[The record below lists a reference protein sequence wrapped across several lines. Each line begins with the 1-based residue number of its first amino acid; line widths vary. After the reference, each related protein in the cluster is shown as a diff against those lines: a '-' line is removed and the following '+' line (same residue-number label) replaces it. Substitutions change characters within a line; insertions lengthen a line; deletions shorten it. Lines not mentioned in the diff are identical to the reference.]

1 MFQRNN
7 FVRVRRRPETV
18 LLQFVLLSVIFFVS
32 IIGVVAFMHFS
43 SPPSGAA
50 TQTEPTTAVVE
61 AAGQVDLIVPTD
73 NIVPGVAL
81 EPTMFR
87 RDKRSEEVVGP
98 EIVRDFEEVRGLYT
112 KGLLIANQPI
122 NRDLLT
128 SLQPVNALTAS
139 IPTGYRAIAITV
151 DATSSVEGWAQPGA
165 RVDVFWVTT
174 LTGRRTVSMVAA
186 NAKVLSA
193 NSKTEASQQQ
203 RDPAKAAA
211 EEIPNT
217 VTLLL
222 SNKDALRVRLASLHG
237 RLSLVLRGSEDSG
250 AVASSNPIPESA
262 LYSTSNLPVMEQARN
277 LVTVKVKD
285 RSTGKEE
292 DLTFENG
299 ERVRE

>member
-1 MFQRNN
+1 MLQRNS

-32 IIGVVAFMHFS
+32 IVGVVAFMHFS
-43 SPPSGAA
+43 SPASGAA
-50 TQTEPTTAVVE
+50 TRAEAVTVPVDTST
-61 AAGQVDLIVPTD
+61 GIDLIVPLD

-87 RDKRSEEVVGP
+87 RDKRPEEVVGP
-98 EIVRDFEEVRGLYT
+98 EIVRDFEEVRGMFT

-139 IPTGYRAIAITV
+139 IPTGYRAIAIPV
-151 DATSSVEGWAQPGA
+151 DATSSVEGWASPGA

-193 NSKTEASQQQ
+193 NNKTEGQEKK
-203 RDPAKAAA
+203 DPAKAR
-211 EEIPNT
+211 EEAIPHT

-222 SNKDALRVRLASLHG
+222 SNKDSLKVRLASLHG
-237 RLSLVLRGSEDSG
+237 RLSLVLRGSEDTGS
-250 AVASSNPIPESA
+250 VSSSNPIPESA
-262 LYSTSNLPVMEQARN
+262 LYGSSNLPVLEQARN
-277 LVTVKVKD
+277 VVTVKVKD
-285 RSTGKEE
+285 RVTGKQE
-292 DLTFENG
+292 DMTFENG
-299 ERVRE
+299 ERVSQ

>member
-1 MFQRNN
+1 MFQRNT
-7 FVRVRRRPETV
+7 FGRARRRPETV

-50 TQTEPTTAVVE
+50 TQAEPTVAIVDT
-61 AAGQVDLIVPTD
+61 AGQIDLIVPTD
-73 NIVPGVAL
+73 NIVPGVPL
-81 EPTMFR
+81 EPSMFR
-87 RDKRSEEVVGP
+87 RDKRPEDVVGP
-98 EIVRDFEEVRGLYT
+98 EMVRDFEEVRGLYT
-112 KGLLIANQPI
+112 KGLLIANQPV

-128 SLQPVNALTAS
+128 GLQPVNALTAS
-139 IPTGYRAIAITV
+139 IPTGYRAIAIPV
-151 DATSSVEGWAQPGA
+151 DATSSVEGWAQAGA

-193 NSKTEASQQQ
+193 NNKTEGVQK
-203 RDPAKAAA
+203 RDPSKAPSD
-211 EEIPNT
+211 EIPHT

-222 SNKDALRVRLASLHG
+222 SSKDALRVRLSSLHG

-262 LYSTSNLPVMEQARN
+262 LYSTSNLPVMEQTRN

-285 RSTGKEE
+285 RTTGKEE

>member
-1 MFQRNN
+1 
-7 FVRVRRRPETV
+7 
-18 LLQFVLLSVIFFVS
+18 
-32 IIGVVAFMHFS
+32 MHFS
-43 SPPSGAA
+43 SPPSGAT
-50 TQTEPTTAVVE
+50 TQAQP
-61 AAGQVDLIVPTD
+61 AAALVQAEGQIELIVPTD

-87 RDKRSEEVVGP
+87 RDKRLEEVVGP
-98 EIVRDFEEVRGLYT
+98 EMVRDFEEVRGLYT
-112 KGLLIANQPI
+112 KGLLIANHPV

-139 IPTGYRAIAITV
+139 IPTGYRAIAIAV
-151 DATSSVEGWAQPGA
+151 DATSSVEGWAQAGA

-193 NSKTEASQQQ
+193 NNKTEGVQKN
-203 RDPAKAAA
+203 DPAKSG
-211 EEIPNT
+211 EEGVPHT

-222 SNKDALRVRLASLHG
+222 SSKDSLKVRLASLHG

-262 LYSTSNLPVMEQARN
+262 LYSTSNLPVTEQARD

-285 RSTGKEE
+285 RNTGKEE

-299 ERVRE
+299 ERLRE

>member
-7 FVRVRRRPETV
+7 FVRVRRRPETI

-43 SPPSGAA
+43 SPASGAA
-50 TQTEPTTAVVE
+50 TRTESTAALVE
-61 AAGQVDLIVPTD
+61 STNGVDVIVPLD
-73 NIVPGVAL
+73 NILPGIAL
-81 EPTMFR
+81 EPTLFR
-87 RDKRSEEVVGP
+87 RDKRPEEAVGA
-98 EIVRDFEEVRGLYT
+98 EVVRDFEEVRGLFT
-112 KGLLIANQPI
+112 KSLLIANQPV

-139 IPTGYRAIAITV
+139 IPTGYRAIAIPV
-151 DATSSVEGWAQPGA
+151 DATSSVEGWAQAGA

-174 LTGRRTVSMVAA
+174 LTGPRTVSLVAA

-193 NSKTEASQQQ
+193 NNKTEGAQNK
-203 RDPAKAAA
+203 DPAKSPQ
-211 EEIPNT
+211 EDIPHT

-222 SNKDALRVRLASLHG
+222 SNRDSLRVRLASLHG
-237 RLSLVLRGSEDSG
+237 RLSLVLRGSDDSG
-250 AVASSNPIPESA
+250 AVASSNPIPESS
-262 LYSTSNLPVMEQARN
+262 LYSSSNQPVMEQARN
-277 LVTVKVKD
+277 LVTVKIKD
-285 RSTGKEE
+285 RTTGKEE

>member
-1 MFQRNN
+1 MFQRNS
-7 FVRVRRRPETV
+7 FVRVRRRPETI

-43 SPPSGAA
+43 SPISGAA
-50 TQTEPTTAVVE
+50 TQTEPVAAVVQ

-87 RDKRSEEVVGP
+87 RDKRPEEVVGP
-98 EIVRDFEEVRGLYT
+98 EVVREFDEVKGLYT
-112 KGLLIANQPI
+112 KGLLIANQPV

-139 IPTGYRAIAITV
+139 IPTGYRAIAIPV
-151 DATSSVEGWAQPGA
+151 DATSSVEGWAQAGA
-165 RVDVFWVTT
+165 RVDVFWVTS

-193 NSKTEASQQQ
+193 NSKTEGVQKN
-203 RDPAKAAA
+203 DPAKSGA
-211 EEIPNT
+211 EEIPHT

-250 AVASSNPIPESA
+250 AVSSSNPIPESA
-262 LYSTSNLPVMEQARN
+262 LYSTSNLPVMEQVRN

-285 RSTGKEE
+285 RKTGKEE